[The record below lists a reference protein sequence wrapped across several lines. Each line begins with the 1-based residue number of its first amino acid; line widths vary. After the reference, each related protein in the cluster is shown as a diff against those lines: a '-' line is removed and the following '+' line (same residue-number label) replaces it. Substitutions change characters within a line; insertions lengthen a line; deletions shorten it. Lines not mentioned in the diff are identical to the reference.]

1 MDPPSRSWPG
11 VSGVWS
17 TSTAASIAS
26 QPWSATPVIVPVAGP
41 LSHGDLWFWDLW
53 PIQDR
58 GGNVAVVVGGELWMA
73 LAAPV
78 TADPVD
84 RHAAARLWLLH
95 RIGDIWHD
103 LGPVLPGGQSPGSR
117 EWSGSAFLDGDRLV
131 LHFTAA
137 GRSGEA
143 TPTFEQRLF
152 SAEARL
158 EATDS
163 PVPTGWTFP
172 MKSVASDGV
181 VYDLARETA
190 GTVGTIKAFRDP
202 TWFCDP
208 ADGAEYLLFTASLAA
223 SRSAFNGA
231 VGIARFEDGVW
242 RLLPPLITADGVNNE
257 LERPHV
263 VVFDAKYYLFWSTQ
277 ASVFAPGIVA
287 PTGLYGMV
295 APHLHGPWV
304 PINGT
309 GLVIGNPPAAPDQAY
324 SWLVLG
330 DLRVTSFIDRCP
342 SFVGRPAPELRL
354 QLTGDRAALAPVA
367 TAGDPRQSFAKADT
381 GFEHGPG

>member
-1 MDPPSRSWPG
+1 MDSPSRSWPG
-11 VSGVWS
+11 VPSAWTPATV
-17 TSTAASIAS
+17 AAIAG
-26 QPWSATPVIVPVAGP
+26 QPWSAPPMIGPVAGP
-41 LSHGDLWFWDLW
+41 LPHGDRWFWDLW
-53 PIQDR
+53 PVQDR
-58 GGNVAVVVGGELWMA
+58 SRNVAAVANGELWMA

-95 RIGDIWHD
+95 RVGNRWHD

-117 EWSGSAFLDGDRLV
+117 EWSGSAVLDGDRLV

-137 GRSGEA
+137 GRSGET

-158 EATDS
+158 DAAVS
-163 PVPTGWTFP
+163 PTPSGRTSP
-172 MKSVASDGV
+172 IESVASDGV
-181 VYDLARETA
+181 VYDLAREVA

-202 TWFCDP
+202 AWFCDP

-231 VGIARFEDGVW
+231 VGIARRDNGVW

-257 LERPHV
+257 LERPHI
-263 VVFDAKYYLFWSTQ
+263 VVFEAKYYLFWSTQ
-277 ASVFAPGIVA
+277 SSVFAPGIVA

-295 APHLHGPWV
+295 APHLYGPWTPV
-304 PINGT
+304 NGT

-324 SWLVLG
+324 SWLVLS
-330 DLRVTSFIDRCP
+330 DLRVTSFIDRAP
-342 SFVGRPAPELRL
+342 NFVGGPAPELRL
-354 QLTGDRAALAPVA
+354 QLAGDRALLVPVA
-367 TAGDPRQSFAKADT
+367 NDRDTRQTFTNAKAR
-381 GFEHGPG
+381 FEHGPG